1 MQSKSKTVNDYLKE
15 IPAERKESFN
25 KLRNEILKNLPKGLE
40 EGMTY
45 GMIGYYV
52 PHSIYP
58 DGYHCDPKQP
68 LPFAGLASQKNFI
81 SFYHMGMYSDEKL
94 LDWFKNEYPKYSKAK
109 LDMGKSC
116 VRFKK
121 MDDIPFSLIGKLM
134 KKLTVKDWIQY
145 YESNLRKTKK

>member
-1 MQSKSKTVNDYLKE
+1 MQSKSTTVNEYLKE
-15 IPAERKESFN
+15 IPSERKEAFS

-58 DGYHCDPKQP
+58 NGYHCDPKQP
-68 LPFAGLASQKNFI
+68 LPFAALASQKNFI
-81 SFYHMGMYSDEKL
+81 SFYHMGMYSDQKL
-94 LDWFKNEYPKYSKAK
+94 LDWFQNEYPKFSNAK

-121 MDDIPFSLIGKLM
+121 MDDIPFTLIGKLM
-134 KKLTVKDWIQY
+134 KKMTVKDWVKN
-145 YESNLRKTKK
+145 YESNLGKAKK

>member
-1 MQSKSKTVNDYLKE
+1 MQSKSTTVNDYLKE
-15 IPAERKESFN
+15 IPADRKESFN
-25 KLRNEILKNLPKGLE
+25 KIRNEILKNMPKGLE

-52 PHSIYP
+52 PHSLYP
-58 DGYHCDPKQP
+58 GGYHCDPKQP

-94 LDWFKNEYPKYSKAK
+94 LEWFKNEYPKFSKSK

-121 MDDIPFSLIGKLM
+121 MDDVPFPLIGKLM
-134 KKLTVKDWIQY
+134 KKMTVKDWVKN
-145 YESNLRKTKK
+145 YESKLKKDKK